1 LSKGGLLKGERCGFT
16 SFDKLR
22 TNGLLLA
29 RSVNWKMKDAKPGIL
44 QKGQKVVYTSDSPF
58 ALSLSKGYLL
68 KGERCGFTS
77 FDKLRTNG
85 PLLAKSV
92 NWKMK
97 DAENRTKKPLERLIV
112 EQT

>member
-1 LSKGGLLKGERCGFT
+1 MCFVYCKSLH
-16 SFDKLR
+16 
-22 TNGLLLA
+22 
-29 RSVNWKMKDAKPGIL
+29 SVCRYSYYFESEL
-44 QKGQKVVYTSDSPF
+44 VSPF

-85 PLLAKSV
+85 PLLARSV

-97 DAENRTKKPLERLIV
+97 DAHSGSAFPCLAISSIG
-112 EQT
+112 